1 MFILKLRSFIFRS
14 KHLHHQKIINCKK
27 KYFAYMLNLKLAILA
42 TTHILLVGG
51 STKSIS
57 VYPHGMGK
65 KQPTYLSSSIVE
77 KIDLYLFTKRW
88 KKKKLLLKVY
98 MMQKNILLRI
108 IWICTMTKSFF
119 FTSSF
124 ACIWWWA
131 LPHNFVC
138 DDTFHRFPQR
148 LKIHDNKTFFF
159 FRSLFYWK
167 ISFEPLR
174 AYILYPYIPIITR
187 GRGTYS
193 ISCKWLSST
202 NCLCLEYSNFKYIS
216 NMPCSK
222 ISN

>member
-1 MFILKLRSFIFRS
+1 
-14 KHLHHQKIINCKK
+14 
-27 KYFAYMLNLKLAILA
+27 MLNLKLANLGTA
-42 TTHILLVGG
+42 HILLVGG

-88 KKKKLLLKVY
+88 KKKKLLLKIY
-98 MMQKNILLRI
+98 LTQRNILLRI
-108 IWICTMTKSFF
+108 VLICTMTKMLF

-148 LKIHDNKTFFF
+148 LKIHDNKTLFFLPI
-159 FRSLFYWK
+159 SLLLENKFWAIK
-167 ISFEPLR
+167 SLHTISIYTYNSAWEK
-174 AYILYPYIPIITR
+174 YILN
-187 GRGTYS
+187 
-193 ISCKWLSST
+193 L
-202 NCLCLEYSNFKYIS
+202 
-216 NMPCSK
+216 M
-222 ISN
+222 

>member
-1 MFILKLRSFIFRS
+1 
-14 KHLHHQKIINCKK
+14 
-27 KYFAYMLNLKLAILA
+27 MLNLKLAILA

-108 IWICTMTKSFF
+108 ISICTMTKSFF

-187 GRGTYS
+187 GRKTFS

-202 NCLCLEYSNFKYIS
+202 NCLCLEYSNSVYIS
-216 NMPCSK
+216 S
-222 ISN
+222 ISCLRIFRGNDESIIIDWLCTK